1 MPDTTER
8 AELIGFILTHAL
20 LRNELPR
27 LAAAFAGA
35 TDDPRAG
42 GSRRGP
48 AAVGHRSPAAPPPGG
63 GRVPL
68 AAPCLASTGCRPA
81 ARPARGRAHRDGP
94 ARRRGPATAAAPVT
108 SGHIALSRLSELV
121 LAHLEEE
128 DRSVVPLLAVHI
140 TAEEQLGSM
149 ARSRAKI
156 PQADE
161 LRVLA
166 MMLAAADEGE
176 QSRML
181 APLPDFVVSAWSEHE
196 APALRRVH
204 RVLADVAGP
213 PRCTARQPTKPRSS
227 HARTRRQRTDQRP
240 VGAAAMRTSVRMGVR

>member
-1 MPDTTER
+1 VPETTDR
-8 AELIGFILTHAL
+8 ADLIGFTLTHGL

-27 LAAAFAGA
+27 LASAFAGSA
-35 TDDPRAG
+35 MTSEQEDVIEEQLRLVTDHLLRH
-42 GSRRGP
+42 
-48 AAVGHRSPAAPPPGG
+48 HREEDEFHW
-63 GRVPL
+63 PL
-68 AAPCLASTGCRPA
+68 LASRAPGA
-81 ARPARGRAHRDGP
+81 ARLLALLEAEHTEMDTLVDQARDRGRSREERSA
-94 ARRRGPATAAAPVT
+94 
-108 SGHIALSRLSELV
+108 ALSRLSELV

-176 QSRML
+176 KSRML
-181 APLPDFVVSAWSEHE
+181 APLPEFVVSAWSEHE
-196 APALRRVH
+196 APALRQVH
-204 RVLADVAGP
+204 RVLADVAG
-213 PRCTARQPTKPRSS
+213 REM
-227 HARTRRQRTDQRP
+227 HRRPAHETQE
-240 VGAAAMRTSVRMGVR
+240 

>member
-1 MPDTTER
+1 VPDTDTR
-8 AELIGFILTHAL
+8 ADLIGFVLTHSM

-27 LAAAFAGA
+27 LAAAM
-35 TDDPRAG
+35 AG
-42 GSRRGP
+42 GPMTPGEG
-48 AAVGHRSPAAPPPGG
+48 AVVEDHLRLVTDHLL
-63 GRVPL
+63 RHHQEEDEFHWPL
-68 AAPCLASTGCRPA
+68 LASRAPGA
-81 ARPARGRAHRDGP
+81 ARLLALLEAEHTKMDPLVDRVGDRDLTRHDRAASMRQ
-94 ARRRGPATAAAPVT
+94 
-108 SGHIALSRLSELV
+108 LSELV

-176 QSRML
+176 RSRML
-181 APLPDFVVSAWSEHE
+181 APLPAFVVTACAEHE
-196 APALRRVH
+196 TPALFRVH
-204 RVLADVAGP
+204 GVLADIAGRP
-213 PRCTARQPTKPRSS
+213 GSS
-227 HARTRRQRTDQRP
+227 SRTRDDR
-240 VGAAAMRTSVRMGVR
+240 